1 MDLVFNYLYIYYI
14 FILLGRLFQTWE
26 IRIRETR
33 IWRNMDFGLDVFERL
48 DFKDFCPCMPRKF
61 LGREKIQ
68 GTLFSPLTGQE
79 NAVFP
84 P

>member
-14 FILLGRLFQTWE
+14 FILLGRLFQAWE

-33 IWRNMDFGLDVFERL
+33 IWQNMDFGLGVFKRL
-48 DFKDFCPCMPRKF
+48 DFKDFYPCMRRKI

-68 GTLFSPLTGQE
+68 GILFSSLTGQG
-79 NAVFP
+79 NTVFLP
-84 P
+84 